1 MPALPL
7 LPQQQLEQQ
16 QELLQ
21 PVEETRKKRRVLH
34 KQQMNLLTQFH
45 WSLVII
51 CQLNVQK
58 VLNLVSRPVNVYQ
71 KVHNK

>member
-1 MPALPL
+1 MPALLRPL
-7 LPQQQLEQQ
+7 PQQLEQQ

-21 PVEETRKKRRVLH
+21 QVAETRKKRRVLH
-34 KQQMNLLTQFH
+34 KQRTNLLTQFH

-58 VLNLVSRPVNVYQ
+58 VLYLV
-71 KVHNK
+71 